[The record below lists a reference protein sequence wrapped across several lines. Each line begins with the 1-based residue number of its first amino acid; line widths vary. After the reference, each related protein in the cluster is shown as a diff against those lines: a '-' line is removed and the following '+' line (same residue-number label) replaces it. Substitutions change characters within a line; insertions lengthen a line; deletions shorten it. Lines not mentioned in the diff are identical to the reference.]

1 MKKDKNG
8 FEIQEG
14 ASVRLTQTQADHQN
28 AARVY
33 EVKEI
38 DGELFACIAISE
50 LNNEGSDFHAVETI
64 R

>member
-8 FEIQEG
+8 FEIKEG
-14 ASVRLTQTQADHQN
+14 ASVRIVQTFADHQLQ
-28 AARVY
+28 RKF

-38 DGELFACIAISE
+38 GGELFACIAISE
-50 LNNEGSDFHAVETI
+50 FNNEGGDYHAVETV

>member
-14 ASVRLTQTQADHQN
+14 ASVRLTQTFADHQLM
-28 AARVY
+28 RVY

-50 LNNEGSDFHAVETI
+50 FNNEGSDFHAVETV

>member
-14 ASVRLTQTQADHQN
+14 ASVRLTQTFADHQLM
-28 AARVY
+28 RVY

-38 DGELFACIAISE
+38 NGELFACIAISE
-50 LNNEGSDFHAVETI
+50 FNNEGGDFHAVETL